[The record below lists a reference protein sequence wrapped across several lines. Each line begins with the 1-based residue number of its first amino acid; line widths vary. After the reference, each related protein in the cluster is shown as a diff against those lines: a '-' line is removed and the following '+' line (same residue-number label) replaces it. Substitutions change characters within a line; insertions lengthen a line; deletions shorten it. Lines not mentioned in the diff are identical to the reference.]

1 MESKVKVSSIYN
13 CILERA
19 FKTPILCDISKVHTG
34 YGIMAIVI
42 HYTNDRRW
50 GQVGSTKKKYMLKVF
65 DTKNGFA
72 SLNKVI
78 ERIENKYYINCS
90 NVCSDIFVK
99 KNNLKWKN

>member
-42 HYTNDRRW
+42 YYTNDRSW
-50 GQVGSTKKKYMLKVF
+50 GQVGSTKKVYAEK
-65 DTKNGFA
+65 
-72 SLNKVI
+72 SLTQKMVLL
-78 ERIENKYYINCS
+78 R
-90 NVCSDIFVK
+90 
-99 KNNLKWKN
+99 